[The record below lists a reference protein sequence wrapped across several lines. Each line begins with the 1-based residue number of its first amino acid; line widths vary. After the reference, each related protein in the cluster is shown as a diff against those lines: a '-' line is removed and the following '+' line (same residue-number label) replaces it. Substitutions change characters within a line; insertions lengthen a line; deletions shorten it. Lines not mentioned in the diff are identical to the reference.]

1 MTVGE
6 IVEFDV
12 PAPGLKLVRKSG
24 KLIELLPNGRMRVE
38 IMVGGETTT
47 MLIDPNR
54 QKKAPKP
61 KRESKKKE
69 PSLDLFDS
77 AMQQMRDEIEE
88 LKARV
93 PKAETPE
100 DDFLSSLDVNNET
113 ILRPDYLHHN
123 AEEILG
129 SKIPSFRVIGR
140 PNIGGDRHYLYAI
153 PNPDRESPKQWLIKK
168 PLPGCTSIL
177 KKMMPT
183 PPSLIKWMATF
194 PGGYEAAQAYT
205 ELAAAR
211 GTIMHGIFADFVNG
225 LVPAFDSPEWHSY
238 IELKMRKQKADRK
251 WHGEWQHFMKKAI
264 LSLMQWIEDYEVT
277 IILMEIAL
285 VSEELGYAGQIDVVC
300 QMNDRIYTKPT
311 IEVFPAKKQKA
322 DRPKRQTKV
331 LAAAH
336 EPRHWEVVAAKTESK
351 WSHGLGAP
359 IGFWPDMD
367 ARREPNMDNIL
378 DLYVLNP
385 RKRVNALVDFKSGE
399 HSHDSHAVQ
408 LSMYVPL
415 FQEHFPNFKIQQ
427 VWNWHPSDW
436 RENVGKEKDGT
447 PKTPSFSYKNVNQT
461 DELSVEKV
469 KHLLAL
475 YNMDAR
481 KEISDVMQFVG
492 KPELGVKPGD
502 LVKTVDFVEH
512 WESTF
517 HLAIDL
523 GLEI

>member
-6 IVEFDV
+6 TIEFDV
-12 PAPGLKLVRKSG
+12 PAPDRKTVRKSG

-54 QKKAPKP
+54 QQKAPKP

-77 AMQQMRDEIEE
+77 AMQEMRDQIEE

-93 PKAETPE
+93 PKADTSE

-129 SKIPSFRVIGR
+129 SKIPDFRVIGR
-140 PNIGGDRHYLYAI
+140 PSIGGDRHYLYAI
-153 PNPDRESPKQWLIKK
+153 PNPDRESQKQWLIKK

-177 KKMMPT
+177 KKTMPT

-238 IELKMRKQKADRK
+238 IELKMKKQKADRK

-311 IEVFPAKKQKA
+311 IEVFPAKKPKA

-336 EPRHWEVVAAKTESK
+336 EPRHWEVIKPFKVVQLSDK
-351 WSHGLGAP
+351 P
-359 IGFWPDMD
+359 IPRSGGGDFEIER
-367 ARREPNMDNIL
+367 RREPNMENIL
-378 DLYVLNP
+378 DLYVFNP

-399 HSHDSHAVQ
+399 HSHDSHSVQ
-408 LSMYVPL
+408 LGMYVPL
-415 FQEHFPNFKIQQ
+415 FQEHFPNMKIDQ
-427 VWNWHPSDW
+427 VWNWHPTDW
-436 RENVGKEKDGT
+436 RENSGKA
-447 PKTPSFSYKNVNQT
+447 PYFSYKAINQSNN
-461 DELSVEKV
+461 LSSEKI

-475 YNMDAR
+475 YNLDAR
-481 KEISDVMQFVG
+481 EDVGKVMQFAG
-492 KPELGVKPGD
+492 KPELGVKPSD

>member
-1 MTVGE
+1 MTVGD
-6 IVEFDV
+6 IVEFDI
-12 PAPGLKLVRKSG
+12 PAPDFKTERKSG

-54 QKKAPKP
+54 QQKTPKP

-77 AMQQMRDEIEE
+77 AMQEMREQIEE

-93 PKAETPE
+93 PKAETSE

-129 SKIPSFRVIGR
+129 SKIPDFRVIGR
-140 PNIGGDRHYLYAI
+140 PSIGGDRHYLYAI

-177 KKMMPT
+177 KKTMPT

-225 LVPAFDSPEWHSY
+225 LVPAFDSPEWHNY
-238 IELKMRKQKADRK
+238 IELKMKKQKADRK

-300 QMNDRIYTKPT
+300 QMN
-311 IEVFPAKKQKA
+311 
-322 DRPKRQTKV
+322 
-331 LAAAH
+331 
-336 EPRHWEVVAAKTESK
+336 AAKYTDKTPTES
-351 WSHGLGAP
+351 
-359 IGFWPDMD
+359 
-367 ARREPNMDNIL
+367 
-378 DLYVLNP
+378 

-415 FQEHFPNFKIQQ
+415 FQEHFPNFKIQK
-427 VWNWHPSDW
+427 VYNWHPSDW
-436 RENVGKEKDGT
+436 RENVGKDKDGV
-447 PKTPSFSYKNVNQT
+447 PKIPSFSYKDINQT
-461 DELSVEKV
+461 DELSAEKV
-469 KHLLAL
+469 KYLLAL

-481 KEISDVMQFVG
+481 KEISDVMQFAG
-492 KPELGVKPGD
+492 KPELGVKPSD